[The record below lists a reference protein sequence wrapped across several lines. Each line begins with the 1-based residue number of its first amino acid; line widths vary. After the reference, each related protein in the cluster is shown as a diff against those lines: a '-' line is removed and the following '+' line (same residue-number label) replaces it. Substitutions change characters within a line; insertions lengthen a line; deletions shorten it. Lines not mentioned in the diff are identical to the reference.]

1 MLTEIAENSKSPRG
15 GMTNGECQTNDY
27 QVLEG
32 GASLGDFARPLQ
44 LCNDLLDNA
53 LLLDASQSVVESL
66 EPVT

>member
-1 MLTEIAENSKSPRG
+1 MLTEIAGNSKSPRG
-15 GMTNGECQTNDY
+15 GMTDGECQTYY

-44 LCNDLLDNA
+44 LRNDLLDNA